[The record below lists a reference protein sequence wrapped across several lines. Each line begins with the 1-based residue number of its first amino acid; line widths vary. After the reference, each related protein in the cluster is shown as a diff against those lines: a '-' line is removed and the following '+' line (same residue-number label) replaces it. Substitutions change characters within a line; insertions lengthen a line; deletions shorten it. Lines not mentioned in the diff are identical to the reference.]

1 MDKKNTGQ
9 AEHCRLLQS
18 TVCFAFYNYFID
30 FFSVNDESKVTGYM
44 QNPAELADDSY
55 LAKRVSV
62 TTICL
67 LPTPGSLEPWPKRL
81 MF

>member
-9 AEHCRLLQS
+9 AEHFRLLQS

-55 LAKRVSV
+55 CS
-62 TTICL
+62 
-67 LPTPGSLEPWPKRL
+67 
-81 MF
+81 